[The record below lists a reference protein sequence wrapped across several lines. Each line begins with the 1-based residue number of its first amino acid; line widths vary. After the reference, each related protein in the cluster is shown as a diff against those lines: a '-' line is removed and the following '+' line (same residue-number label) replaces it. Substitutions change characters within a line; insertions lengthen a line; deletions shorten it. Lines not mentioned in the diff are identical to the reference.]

1 MGLTVEIEPLA
12 RMSDAPRS
20 GGDNRPLSWVG
31 NHDKAPATGR
41 FGLCGPV
48 DSRRGPGRWL
58 RTNSVERLG
67 MARSAFGRCG
77 AGVAPCRAIAVRG
90 SRSGTEVDSGA
101 EA

>member
-20 GGDNRPLSWVG
+20 GGDNRPLSRVR

-58 RTNSVERLG
+58 QTK
-67 MARSAFGRCG
+67 FGRKTG
-77 AGVAPCRAIAVRG
+77 DG
-90 SRSGTEVDSGA
+90 
-101 EA
+101 